1 MMGTPA
7 IGLIGVLVLLAL
19 LLFGLRIGA
28 ALGLVGL
35 VGLMVVLGVE
45 PALIKAGV
53 VVIDVLTK
61 YELGTLPLFLLMAQL
76 FFAAN
81 ASRDLFDAAAKFLG
95 HHRGGL
101 AYAAIGGCAGFGA
114 INGSS
119 LATAAT
125 VGIDCSAMIPNTI
138 SAPEGGI
145 IWPSVPPA
153 ATAATVGMVALPEM
167 RKRGYADTLA
177 TGSVA
182 AGGTLGQMIPPSGAL
197 IVFGIIAE
205 QSIGTLFTAAIIPGI
220 TQMLLYM
227 AVIWI
232 VVRLRPE
239 LGPTSERASWAERGR
254 ALARIWDMLL
264 LIALVIG
271 GIAVGWV
278 SPSEAAAIGATGAF
292 AIAAIRKRLS
302 RAMLKQAFASTLET
316 SGLILLVIIGA
327 LIFSVFVSVTGLPDA
342 LGAAVR
348 ALNLGSLGTL
358 LLIAVFLLLLGS
370 VLDGLALMLLTTPIL
385 LPIVGAAGMTPIWF
399 GIFLTRA
406 MEIGF
411 VHPPLGMN
419 LYVIQGVAKDVPINR
434 IFRGVLPFLAS
445 DFLHLLL
452 LILFPA
458 LTLWLPGWIGK

>member
-1 MMGTPA
+1 MMATPA
-7 IGLIGVLVLLAL
+7 TGLIGVLILLAL
-19 LLFGLRIGA
+19 LLFGVRIGV

-35 VGLMVVLGVE
+35 GGLAIVLGLE
-45 PALIKAGV
+45 PALIKSGV
-53 VVIDVLTK
+53 ILIDVLTK

-76 FFAAN
+76 FFAAD
-81 ASRDLFDAAAKFLG
+81 ASRALFDAAAKFVG
-95 HHRGGL
+95 HRRGGL
-101 AYAAIGGCAGFGA
+101 AYAAVGGCAGFGC

-119 LATAAT
+119 L
-125 VGIDCSAMIPNTI
+125 
-138 SAPEGGI
+138 
-145 IWPSVPPA
+145 

-167 RKRGYADTLA
+167 RRRGYADTLA

-205 QSIGTLFTAAIIPGI
+205 QSIGTLFTAAIIPGL

-227 AVIWI
+227 VVIWLVI
-232 VVRLRPE
+232 RLRPD
-239 LGPTSERASWAERGR
+239 LGPRSERASWPERWR
-254 ALARIWDMLL
+254 ALAGIWDMIL
-264 LIALVIG
+264 LILLVIG

-278 SPSEAAAIGATGAF
+278 SPSESAAIGAVGAF
-292 AIAAIRKRLS
+292 AIAALRRRLGLD
-302 RAMLKQAFASTLET
+302 MLKQAFERTLET

-327 LIFSVFVSVTGLPDA
+327 IIFSAFVSVTGLPDA
-342 LGAAVR
+342 LGTAVR
-348 ALNLGSLGTL
+348 SLHLGTFGTL
-358 LLIAVFLLLLGS
+358 LLIAAFLLLLGS

-385 LPIVGAAGMTPIWF
+385 LPIVQDVGMSAIWF
-399 GIFLTRA
+399 GIFITRA

-419 LYVIQGVAKDVPINR
+419 LYVIQGVAKDVSINR
-434 IFRGVLPFLAS
+434 IFKGVLPFLAS

-458 LTLWLPGWIGK
+458 LILWLPGWIGQ